1 VVRRGRSSRI
11 EESVRRLS
19 RDELEA
25 ILSAARAVNDAGD
38 ESATLQQILDE
49 AIMLLSADEGSIILL
64 NSDRSA
70 LRIRAARGIA
80 QDVIDEVEIPLGH
93 GIAGTVAKTGRSVVL
108 SSDADLAG
116 FERDYE
122 RAQPLRSSICVPLRT
137 KSGGVEGVLT
147 ANIVAG
153 NTDHPGLDEHDLALA
168 TVFAEHAT
176 SALRAQR
183 LLRESSDQRE
193 RLRSLYDLGYAFTS
207 SLDIDTLT
215 ARIIEGAERLVDADG
230 AFLVVALPDDPVP
243 RVAAHSGVHP
253 GRVVA
258 AVRRADFTR
267 LLAASAR
274 EVFEITD
281 TTPLAPIQ
289 LAGSRTYAA
298 VVPLR
303 TEERTIGAVVTVH
316 AGGLPTDD
324 RLDLLDALT
333 SHASLALSNA
343 MLIDDL
349 EEKKAELSRLVYA
362 VADPVIVADSEGQFV
377 TVNPAAAERFGLNDR
392 FIAGTPIA
400 GRLRSPELERMLL
413 APHGEQ
419 AEVSVGAPQPRT
431 YRARVSLVSPELGRA
446 SNRILALEDVT
457 SDAEMRKLK
466 SDFVSVIGHELR
478 TPMTL
483 IKGYAATLS
492 TRADRMSTELREK
505 AVSSLY
511 VHTLKL
517 ERLIEDLLLVSRIER
532 GRPPLALD
540 EHDLVEVL
548 RSSIASVRREH
559 PDRKVSFT
567 SDVTSLPMSIDSV
580 KVEQVMHHLLKNAV
594 KFSDDDHPIQVM
606 LEIDNDHVR
615 VHVRDRGIG
624 IYSGDLPHLFE
635 RFHQIDG
642 SETRHHGGTGVGL
655 YICKTLVEAHG
666 GRISVRSALGKGSTF
681 TFSLPGVPQSARP
694 VAIDDDDQVASS
706 TTP

>member
-1 VVRRGRSSRI
+1 MVRRGRSSRI
-11 EESVRRLS
+11 EESVRRLT

-25 ILSAARAVNDAGD
+25 ILAAARAVNDAGD

-49 AIMLLSADEGSIILL
+49 AITLLSADEGSIILL
-64 NSDRSA
+64 DADRTA

-80 QDVIDEVEIPLGH
+80 QDIIEEVEIPLGH
-93 GIAGTVAKTGRSVVL
+93 GIAGTVAKTGRSVLL

-137 KSGGVEGVLT
+137 KSGVEGVLT

-153 NTDHPGLDEHDLALA
+153 NTDHPGLDEHDLALV

-176 SALRAQR
+176 AALRAQR
-183 LLRESSDQRE
+183 LLRESNDQRE
-193 RLRSLYDLGYAFTS
+193 RLRNLYDLGYALTS
-207 SLDIDTLT
+207 ALDIDALT

-230 AFLVVALPDDPVP
+230 ALLVVALPDDPAP

-258 AVRRADFTR
+258 AVRRADFTS
-267 LLAASAR
+267 LLAAGTR
-274 EVFEITD
+274 KVFEITD
-281 TTPLAPIQ
+281 ASPLAPIQ
-289 LAGSRTYAA
+289 QEGTRSYAA

-303 TEERTIGAVVTVH
+303 TEERTVGAVVTLHVG
-316 AGGLPTDD
+316 AAPSED
-324 RLDLLDALT
+324 RLELIEALAA
-333 SHASLALSNA
+333 HASLALSNA
-343 MLIDDL
+343 MLIEDL

-362 VADPVIVADSEGQFV
+362 VPDPVIVADSEGRFV
-377 TVNPAAAERFGLNDR
+377 AVNPAAAERFGLNDR

-400 GRLRSPELERMLL
+400 GRLRSDELERMLL
-413 APHGEQ
+413 AAHSGR
-419 AEVSVGAPQPRT
+419 AEVRVGVPEPRT
-431 YRARVSLVSPELGRA
+431 YRARVSLVNPELGRA
-446 SNRILALEDVT
+446 STRILALEDVT
-457 SDAEMRKLK
+457 ADAEMRKLK

-478 TPMTL
+478 TPLTL

-492 TRADRMSTELREK
+492 TRLETMSTELRDK

-548 RSSIASVRREH
+548 RSSIASIRREH
-559 PDRKVSFT
+559 PGRKISLT
-567 SDVTSLPMSIDSV
+567 SDVTSLSMSIDSV
-580 KVEQVMHHLLKNAV
+580 KVEQVMHHLLNNAI
-594 KFSDDDHPIQVM
+594 KFSDDDQPIQVT
-606 LEIDNDHVR
+606 LEVGNDEVR
-615 VHVRDRGIG
+615 VHVRDQGIG

-681 TFSLPGVPQSARP
+681 TFSLPGVPRSARP
-694 VAIDDDDQVASS
+694 VAIDDDDQIASS